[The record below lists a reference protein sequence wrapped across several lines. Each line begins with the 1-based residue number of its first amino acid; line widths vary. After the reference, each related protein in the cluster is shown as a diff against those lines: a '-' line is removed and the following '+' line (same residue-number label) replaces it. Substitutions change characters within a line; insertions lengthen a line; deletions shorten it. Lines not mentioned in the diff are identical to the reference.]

1 MYVSI
6 ADFVNAFAKSANYLF
21 LASITAPTFQSLY
34 LANCH
39 LSEGFHSFVYFTQC
53 VLLYYPKSVVRIV

>member
-39 LSEGFHSFVYFTQC
+39 LSEGFHSFVYFTQWC
-53 VLLYYPKSVVRIV
+53 SVILSQISR